1 MRGRMTKNIQAFQS
15 LGQHRFDLNRVAVCL
30 LIQRVSKIDF
40 AAVDTSSQ
48 RLLRNVAVQLLQRV
62 GNGRRAGN
70 LYRRAVFELYVDLAH
85 LSLNHTGNLK
95 SVALNLLPTILLRQ
109 ERGVYSPDVRQST

>member
-1 MRGRMTKNIQAFQS
+1 MTKNIQAFQG
-15 LGQHRFDLNRVAVCL
+15 LRQHRFDPDRVAVRL
-30 LIQRVSKIDF
+30 LIQGMGKIDF

-48 RLLRNVAVQLLQRV
+48 RLLRNVAVKLLQRV

-70 LYRRAVFELYVDLAH
+70 LYRRAVSKLYIDLAH

-95 SVALNLLPTILLRQ
+95 SFALNLPPTISLR
-109 ERGVYSPDVRQST
+109 